1 MEEVEGPTE
10 SSFFSAFSRILA
22 LNVPENQPP
31 VLFKYKTPEKKLAA
45 DLKTKKEQKHKK
57 SQKMMEKRKYY
68 QEATNVVHEKSLR
81 RIALKGVIK
90 IFNEISNAQFQKNE
104 KKVKEGAR
112 KLSERFKR
120 RMKRVTETTET
131 RKMINYAV
139 EKPKW
144 NVLSEDFLKND
155 KV

>member
-1 MEEVEGPTE
+1 MEEENNET
-10 SSFFSAFSRILA
+10 SFFSAFSKILN

-45 DLKTKKEQKHKK
+45 DLKSKKDQKHKK
-57 SQKMMEKRKYY
+57 TQKMLEKRKYY
-68 QEATNVVHEKSLR
+68 KQATNVVQEKVLR
-81 RIALKGVIK
+81 KIALKGVIK